1 MAGKI
6 VCGVKWG
13 LIILYNAAIIIWTM
27 TSVVVYSCMT
37 IIFGAVS
44 SRLARK
50 VARLWCV
57 HLLFMAGVKLIIRGA
72 SNIDRKKSYVFVA
85 NHQGYFDI
93 PVLYTGIGSTI
104 SFIAKRELFR
114 IPFFGW
120 GMAAIGCISMD
131 RKNPRNARAA
141 ISKAVSTLR
150 KNNLS
155 LVLFPEGTR
164 SQSDRVG
171 EFKRASFALALEA
184 GAPVVPVAI
193 CGTGAIHNKRS
204 RRVRPGTVTIVIGS
218 SLPAD
223 EIRKMNKDELSGTV
237 REIIARTMEENR
249 R

>member
-1 MAGKI
+1 VAGKI

-13 LIILYNAAIIIWTM
+13 LIILYNAAVIIWTI
-27 TSVVVYSCMT
+27 TSVVAYSCMT
-37 IIFGAVS
+37 IILGAVS

-72 SNIDRKKSYVFVA
+72 SNIDRKKSYIFVA

-93 PVLYTGIGSTI
+93 PVLYTGIGSMI
-104 SFIAKRELFR
+104 SFIAKKELFR

-141 ISKAVSTLR
+141 ISKAVSSLR
-150 KNNLS
+150 RNNLS

-171 EFKRASFALALEA
+171 EFKRASFTLALEA

-193 CGTGAIHNKRS
+193 CGTGAIHNKKS
-204 RRVRPGTVTIVIGS
+204 RRIRPGTVTIVIGP
-218 SLPAD
+218 SLPTD
-223 EIRKMNKDELSGTV
+223 EIRKMNKDELSFAV
-237 REIIARTMEENR
+237 REIIDQMQKDIRQ
-249 R
+249 